1 MIYVISA
8 VAGAVYGFVTG
19 VLKFIL
25 LWRRVMRPKE
35 GDKPVTRGAL
45 FMRIGASFVIN
56 LTILAVVFLLRNIL
70 PLHFV
75 TTIIA
80 AATGLVISG
89 RAFVGKKFS
98 ERMFATANE
107 NKNDSL
113 GGLQ

>member
-8 VAGAVYGFVTG
+8 VAGAVYGFGTG

-25 LWRRVMRPKE
+25 LWWRVMRPKE
-35 GDKPVTRGAL
+35 GDKPVTKGAL

-56 LTILAVVFLLRNIL
+56 IIILLVVFLLRNVL

-89 RAFVGKKFS
+89 WAFSGKRFT